1 MATNWRKI
9 VARCKFLVASL
20 YNVNDTAPSMEP
32 PIRFDCLKKSHTEVN
47 INYYYLEVNWPWLCD
62 LANETFVLTLNLNLN
77 HRKNLV
83 TNVAT
88 KQEFLVAK
96 EKMLVARVTV
106 SVTISSPDL
115 YKFVG
120 TKKSLPGNRIQMASL
135 KWSQLH

>member
-1 MATNWRKI
+1 MVTNWRKI
-9 VARCKFLVASL
+9 VARCKFSVASL
-20 YNVNDTAPSMEP
+20 YNVNDTAHSMEP
-32 PIRFDCLKKSHTEVN
+32 PIRFDCLKKSHTEVD
-47 INYYYLEVNWPWLCD
+47 INYYYLEVNWLGYTIWQMKNCF
-62 LANETFVLTLNLNLN
+62 NFKFNLN

-83 TNVAT
+83 TKVAT

-115 YKFVG
+115 YKFAG
-120 TKKSLPGNRIQMASL
+120 TKLSLPGNRIQTASL